1 MIQVYYF
8 ILLVSRCLAK
18 VVDGYCNTVD
28 QSRSVLG
35 FYGRSLEAISA
46 FPQTVLNET
55 QKGFITTRSGSVN
68 EVQHFVATRFYGTRK
83 W

>member
-46 FPQTVLNET
+46 FPQTVLKET
-55 QKGFITTRSGSVN
+55 QKVSQPLVKKVSTKFNSS
-68 EVQHFVATRFYGTRK
+68 
-83 W
+83 